1 MSSLYPKITSKK
13 SPQLAR
19 YYAMMGL
26 AALACI
32 FLVLAF
38 LCPDC
43 RVPFTI
49 GFAIAATGSIIFH
62 SILNHTLKGY
72 YRGPMF
78 TRKAIDAQWEDAQNT
93 TRKKN

>member
-1 MSSLYPKITSKK
+1 MLKMNAKK
-13 SPQLAR
+13 SPNLPR

-43 RVPFTI
+43 RVSFTI
-49 GFAIAATGSIIFH
+49 GFCVAAVGSIIFH
-62 SILNHTLKGY
+62 AILNHSLKGY

-78 TRKAIDAQWEDAQNT
+78 TRKAIYLEWEDRQT
-93 TRKKN
+93 KKEETND